1 MHSYTSPPLTLS
13 LPEATQHLQVPYL
26 SPDVTYLH
34 VFSACG
40 EDHLL
45 TKLEVPG
52 QIIYAPSCMNNQ
64 PHNIRGRE
72 GHWGPWIH
80 GILSPQAELKPS
92 LFSLQP
98 LPTNQSS
105 ALSDLCTA
113 VAEL

>member
-1 MHSYTSPPLTLS
+1 MHIAIHPPLTLC
-13 LPEATQHLQVPYL
+13 LPKATQHLQVPYL
-26 SPDVTYLH
+26 SPDVTHLH

-45 TKLEVPG
+45 KELEAPG
-52 QIIYAPSCMNNQ
+52 QIIYAPSCTDNQ

-72 GHWGPWIH
+72 GPWDPLIH
-80 GILSPQAELKPS
+80 GILSPRAELEPS
-92 LFSLQP
+92 LFRLQS

-113 VAEL
+113 